1 MLVLVT
7 ASLVTT
13 ILMMVYDYDTSRSRG
28 RAIVVF
34 DSIAFAIFILE
45 ISARMWCYRHVHS
58 RLFPQFCKDPFN
70 IVDLG
75 VIGIDVVLYLAK
87 SHGSGFTRLA
97 KSLRALKIARFA
109 RAARVLRKLHE
120 LREKNLAKQQAR
132 EGAGEERAG
141 EERAGRRTPRAFSYN
156 TAPAFVSPTRA
167 PRAVLARDENRG
179 RPGRRDRSHH
189 HAHVTAHPG
198 VDGKV
203 ARPSARGA
211 AAGPRPSEHGPHHH
225 HHHHHQHHPQQQQ
238 QQPGARRWDLHRWAS
253 MKDALH
259 HDVDEKHRKLSSD
272 QLYRVSSSDDSDRSK
287 QFDEFPMRQIIEIKG
302 LKLSNVDPS
311 FTNEV
316 PRLSLSTMDCLIEGS
331 SDPGKR
337 IFKRLAVHSLA
348 IHQVCAAAAS
358 PPPPAPIDRAR
369 GRPQASVFFQ
379 PIENDSACR
388 AQIDERAMLTP
399 VMREMEL
406 NAHAIL
412 TRRRHDGLLVN
423 LDLELALPSTIA
435 MILADFTTMTPVT
448 VRVVPQGVTGTGE
461 TTSALSSM
469 ADSIRRARE
478 HCESMVR
485 DSHPHLNML
494 HARHRVV
501 HMSREGDEAI
511 AAGHELVKLLRE
523 VEEHVAPFSNAR
535 GRAVAG
541 ARRESRAYQ
550 PAVQVDRHRDR
561 RRSRALGH
569 AL

>member
-1 MLVLVT
+1 
-7 ASLVTT
+7 
-13 ILMMVYDYDTSRSRG
+13 
-28 RAIVVF
+28 
-34 DSIAFAIFILE
+34 
-45 ISARMWCYRHVHS
+45 
-58 RLFPQFCKDPFN
+58 
-70 IVDLG
+70 
-75 VIGIDVVLYLAK
+75 
-87 SHGSGFTRLA
+87 
-97 KSLRALKIARFA
+97 
-109 RAARVLRKLHE
+109 
-120 LREKNLAKQQAR
+120 
-132 EGAGEERAG
+132 
-141 EERAGRRTPRAFSYN
+141 
-156 TAPAFVSPTRA
+156 
-167 PRAVLARDENRG
+167 
-179 RPGRRDRSHH
+179 
-189 HAHVTAHPG
+189 
-198 VDGKV
+198 
-203 ARPSARGA
+203 
-211 AAGPRPSEHGPHHH
+211 
-225 HHHHHQHHPQQQQ
+225 
-238 QQPGARRWDLHRWAS
+238 

-348 IHQVCAAAAS
+348 IHQVCAAAAL

-379 PIENDSACR
+379 PIENDSDCR

-535 GRAVAG
+535 EEEQWLARAANLARINLLYKSIATVIGDDPERWDTLFDLFDDNLDRTLQYGEVGRGVRNAESSSSPRIVMPPRVAL
-541 ARRESRAYQ
+541 ARAPPRPLFVAAT
-550 PAVQVDRHRDR
+550 PAGRVRHPFR
-561 RRSRALGH
+561 
-569 AL
+569 